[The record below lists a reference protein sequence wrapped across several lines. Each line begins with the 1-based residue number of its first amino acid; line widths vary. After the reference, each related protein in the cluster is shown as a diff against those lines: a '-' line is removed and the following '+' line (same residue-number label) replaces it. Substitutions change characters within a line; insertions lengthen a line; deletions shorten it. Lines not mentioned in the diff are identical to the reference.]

1 MYIRHGTFVKLISVD
16 RVILHAVVLTSILLK
31 WYNPSEDLVLHTKVR
46 CKQFRWSCLKDS
58 RGRIVSTIFI
68 FFTPDWKIECLYEIP
83 RQVCVRAMILRWL
96 LGPVCLLLH
105 ALLVYGHIDPAN
117 WLKLGNLK
125 QEMMTFGL
133 LNFHQKRLRDWSYK
147 VIRFTSKQTIDFREN
162 FPVLLTIELVQ
173 NSEYTLKDIA
183 HLSNEYC
190 FI

>member
-1 MYIRHGTFVKLISVD
+1 
-16 RVILHAVVLTSILLK
+16 
-31 WYNPSEDLVLHTKVR
+31 
-46 CKQFRWSCLKDS
+46 
-58 RGRIVSTIFI
+58 
-68 FFTPDWKIECLYEIP
+68 
-83 RQVCVRAMILRWL
+83 MILRWL
-96 LGPVCLLLH
+96 LGPVCLLSH

-190 FI
+190 FILIIAAYLLLWVDIQQTTRIVHQSRLQITWSSATFYNVYRSFMYACIKMNGTKRF